1 MDNEEVKIVT
11 EESSESDNC
20 SDIPDK
26 RFFKQEKKKRTLFER
41 FMYNNKLVFLAAALV
56 SLGIW
61 FYMTLYAGDDVMRT
75 VSDVPISINYEDST
89 PANLGLEMFGET
101 NFTCKVTVKGPRY
114 MVNAAV
120 FGVDDLTCTAN
131 INYVNTAGLATLDVK
146 VATNDSSISVESQ
159 SLSVIN
165 VYFDKAVEMAIPV
178 EAVIPENFDSIAAN
192 GYFADSPISSISKI
206 TVNGPQTE
214 VNSIE
219 KFVATADYQKDIT
232 ENLTVDAKLKPI
244 LTNPI
249 SLKYTQYD
257 DSEVTVTVPIRKIM
271 LLPSTVSFA
280 SAALNYLENELDV
293 SVYPSN
299 VRCAVQSQNVDLTKS
314 LVVGMVDFNDIDNTY
329 NTFTFPASA
338 ISDIKILDDI
348 EEFTV
353 NIDCSSF
360 AKKDFELAL
369 TDENVQISGVPE
381 GFMVDN
387 AQTALTVTVIG
398 PEEDLEK
405 LDYTGIYIE
414 CDLSKVEIEAGN
426 IFAECTGQVK
436 TNTTCWCFGKYQIKL
451 KVMAAE

>member
-1 MDNEEVKIVT
+1 
-11 EESSESDNC
+11 
-20 SDIPDK
+20 
-26 RFFKQEKKKRTLFER
+26 
-41 FMYNNKLVFLAAALV
+41 
-56 SLGIW
+56 
-61 FYMTLYAGDDVMRT
+61 
-75 VSDVPISINYEDST
+75 
-89 PANLGLEMFGET
+89 
-101 NFTCKVTVKGPRY
+101 

-299 VRCAVQSQNVDLTKS
+299 VRCAVQSQNDDLTKY

-329 NTFTFPASA
+329 NTFTFHASE

-348 EEFTV
+348 E
-353 NIDCSSF
+353 
-360 AKKDFELAL
+360 
-369 TDENVQISGVPE
+369 
-381 GFMVDN
+381 
-387 AQTALTVTVIG
+387 
-398 PEEDLEK
+398 
-405 LDYTGIYIE
+405 
-414 CDLSKVEIEAGN
+414 
-426 IFAECTGQVK
+426 
-436 TNTTCWCFGKYQIKL
+436 
-451 KVMAAE
+451 